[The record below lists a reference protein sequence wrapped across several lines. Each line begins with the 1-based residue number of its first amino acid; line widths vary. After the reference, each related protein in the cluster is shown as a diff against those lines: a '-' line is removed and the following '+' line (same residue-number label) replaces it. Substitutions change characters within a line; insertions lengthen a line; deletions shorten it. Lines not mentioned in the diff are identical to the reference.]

1 MSVVAGPDYRNYKT
15 ASELL
20 AAFPQLS
27 GRDNYYMLYPQGPS
41 SAGVL
46 TYCDMTTDGG
56 GWMMIARSHPSVVNY
71 GGQNW
76 GWQGGAIGNVKDFTQ
91 AYQAGW
97 WTYWNGNAT
106 FTSYLYGNR
115 SNLYNNA
122 WGYFAYKVNISSY
135 STFTTSDTLQ
145 SPSST
150 STLRS
155 DTSVYT
161 WTTYP
166 GMQSV
171 IGFPVTATTNNIYFM
186 RDCCGF
192 AGYGGTPTSFV
203 TTYCGSDS
211 VLAYSGPWC
220 GGSSIDGSGNFL
232 PGTTTTPGGYKY
244 GGTNQY
250 MIMVR

>member
-122 WGYFAYKVNISSY
+122 WGYFAYKVNISNY
-135 STFTTSDTLQ
+135 STFTTSHTLQ
-145 SPSST
+145 TPSST

-171 IGFPVTATTNNIYFM
+171 IGFPVTGTTNNIYFM

-192 AGYGGTPTSFV
+192 AGFGGTPTSFS

-232 PGTTTTPGGYKY
+232 PGTTTTPGGHNY

-250 MIMVR
+250 MIMVK

>member
-1 MSVVAGPDYRNYKT
+1 MACFSGPDYRGYKT

-20 AAFPQLS
+20 TAFPQLL
-27 GRDNYYMLYPQGPS
+27 GQDNYYMLYPQGPS
-41 SAGVL
+41 SDGTL

-56 GWMMIARSHPSVVNY
+56 GWMMVARSNPSTVTY
-71 GGQNW
+71 AGQNW
-76 GWQGGAIGNVKDFTQ
+76 GWRGGAIGNVKDFTQ
-91 AYQAGW
+91 AYQLGW
-97 WTYWNGNAT
+97 WTNFEGNAT

-122 WGYFAYKVNISSY
+122 WGNFAYKVNISNY

-150 STLRS
+150 STLKS
-155 DTSVYT
+155 NTSVYT
-161 WTTYP
+161 STSYP

-171 IGFPVTATTNNIYFM
+171 IGFPVTGTTNNIYYM

-192 AGYGGTPTSFV
+192 AAFGGTPTSFV

-211 VLAYSGPWC
+211 VLDYSGPWC